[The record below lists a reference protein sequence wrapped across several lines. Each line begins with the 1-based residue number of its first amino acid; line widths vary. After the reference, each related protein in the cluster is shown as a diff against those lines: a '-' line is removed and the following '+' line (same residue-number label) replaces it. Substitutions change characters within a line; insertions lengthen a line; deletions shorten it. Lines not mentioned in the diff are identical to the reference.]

1 MIERIVDYV
10 WRSVYDGVCTFL
22 ILVILFLP

>member
-22 ILVILFLP
+22 ILLILMLP